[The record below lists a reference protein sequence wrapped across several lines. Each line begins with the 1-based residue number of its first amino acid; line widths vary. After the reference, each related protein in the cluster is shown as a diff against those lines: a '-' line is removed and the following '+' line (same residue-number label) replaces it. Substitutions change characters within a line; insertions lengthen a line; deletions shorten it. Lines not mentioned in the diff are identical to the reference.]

1 MLTFFVNGGIFMWP
15 LLIIAIVII
24 YLTIR
29 KIIEL
34 FIMNEQNRDKLK
46 NGINTILF
54 WGSLS
59 VVLGVFAHFV
69 GLYEAM
75 QAIKAAGD
83 ISPAIVAGGYAMS
96 LITILSGLSLF
107 LASAIIWMVLN
118 WKYKKV
124 ISREK

>member
-1 MLTFFVNGGIFMWP
+1 
-15 LLIIAIVII
+15 
-24 YLTIR
+24 
-29 KIIEL
+29 
-34 FIMNEQNRDKLK
+34 MNEQNRDKLK

-75 QAIKAAGD
+75 QAIKVAGD